1 LELNEP
7 ETRNSKLETHF
18 VVKGGLPLALLEINR
33 DTCIGC
39 AVCVEVCP
47 FGSLRLDD
55 ENIAVVDETCTAC
68 GACLPECPVEALSL
82 PEKVVEEVDLSAYQ
96 GVWFWVEQFRGQAGS
111 ISWEMAGKGR
121 ELADELGTT
130 LTACVL
136 GQGVEHVAQEAICYG
151 ADRVFLVD
159 DPTLSVYRTDP
170 YAAVLVSLVQK
181 YQPEVFILGASTR
194 GRDLAG
200 SVATKLRTGLTA
212 DCTELTIDPET
223 RLLRQTRPAFGG
235 NIMATILC
243 PHHRPQM
250 ATVRHRVFEMPQMDA
265 PPLSPPK
272 PALSRVEGLGGRKG
286 GQIVREGAV
295 MGEDEIASKVV
306 DFVTQEGMVNLA
318 DAKIIVAGGRGVGGP
333 EGFAPLRELVEV
345 LGGAVGAS
353 RATVDAGWI
362 PYAHQVGQTGRTV
375 RPDLYIAC
383 GISGAIQ
390 HLAGMKTARCI
401 VAINTDPEAPIFQ
414 VAHYGIVGDLFQV
427 VPALVEQF
435 RRRLQKE
442 HGLAGLSDLSVLSA
456 NPANPLFFD

>member
-1 LELNEP
+1 
-7 ETRNSKLETHF
+7 
-18 VVKGGLPLALLEINR
+18 LALLEINR
-33 DTCIGC
+33 DECIGC
-39 AVCVEVCP
+39 AACVEVCP
-47 FGSLRLDD
+47 FGSLSLDD
-55 ENIAVVDETCTAC
+55 EGIAVVDETCTAC

-82 PEKVVEEVDLSAYQ
+82 PEKKIGEVDLSAYQ
-96 GVWFWVEQFRGQAGS
+96 GVWFWVEQFQGQASS

-136 GQGVEHVAQEAICYG
+136 GQGVEHIAQEAICYG
-151 ADRVFLVD
+151 ADRVFLVE

-170 YAAVLVSLVQK
+170 YAAVLVDLVRK
-181 YQPEVFILGASTR
+181 YKPEVFILGASTR

-200 SVATKLRTGLTA
+200 SVATKLCTGLTA

-235 NIMATILC
+235 NIMATIIC

-250 ATVRHRVFEMPQMDA
+250 ATVRHRVFEMPEMNA

-272 PALSRVEGLGGRKG
+272 LGGRKG
-286 GQIVREGAV
+286 GQIVRERAV
-295 MGEDEIASKVV
+295 KVV
-306 DFVTQEGMVNLA
+306 DFIVQEGEVNLT
-318 DAKIIVAGGRGVGGP
+318 DAQVIVAGGRGVAGA
-333 EGFAPLRELVEV
+333 EGFTPIFELAEV
-345 LGGAVGAS
+345 LGGAVGSS
-353 RATVDAGWI
+353 RAAVDAGWI
-362 PYAHQVGQTGRTV
+362 PYAYQVGQTGRTV

-390 HLAGMKTARCI
+390 HLAGMKTASCI

-427 VPALVEQF
+427 VPALAEQL
-435 RRRLQKE
+435 RQRLRKQKE
-442 HGLAGLSDLSVLSA
+442 G
-456 NPANPLFFD
+456 

>member
-1 LELNEP
+1 
-7 ETRNSKLETHF
+7 
-18 VVKGGLPLALLEINR
+18 VALLEINR
-33 DTCIGC
+33 DECTGC
-39 AVCVEVCP
+39 AACVEVCP

-55 ENIAVVDETCTAC
+55 EDIAVVDETCTAC

-82 PEKVVEEVDLSAYQ
+82 PPPPARGGEGGVEEVDLSAYQ
-96 GVWFWVEQFRGQAGS
+96 GVWFWVEQFQGQAGS

-121 ELADELGTT
+121 ELADALGTT

-151 ADRVFLVD
+151 ADRVLLVD

-170 YAAVLVSLVQK
+170 YAAVLVDLVQRYK
-181 YQPEVFILGASTR
+181 PEVFILGASTR

-250 ATVRHRVFEMPQMDA
+250 ATVRHRVFEMPQMDT
-265 PPLSPPK
+265 
-272 PALSRVEGLGGRKG
+272 SRQ
-286 GQIVREGAV
+286 GQLVRHRPI
-295 MGEDEIASKVV
+295 MGEGEIASKVV
-306 DFVTQEGMVNLA
+306 DFIVQEGQVNLA
-318 DAKIIVAGGRGVGGP
+318 DAQVIVAGGRGVGGP
-333 EGFAPLRELVEV
+333 EGFAPIRELAEV

-353 RATVDAGWI
+353 RSTVDAGWI

-375 RPDLYIAC
+375 RPDLYVAC

-390 HLAGMKTARCI
+390 HLAGMKTASCI

-427 VPALVEQF
+427 VPALAQQF
-435 RRRLQKE
+435 RQRLHK
-442 HGLAGLSDLSVLSA
+442 
-456 NPANPLFFD
+456 